1 MKIGLVLSG
10 GGSKGVAHIGVIKAL
25 GEHGIQPTHIAG
37 ASAGAIV
44 GALYAY
50 GYSWET
56 MLRFFKSVKILDF
69 KKFAL
74 WKPGFLDA
82 EKYYSEFNAYF
93 RKDSFEGLQKKL
105 IVTAA
110 NVLNGDL
117 KTFSEGELIKPI
129 LASAAFPGV
138 FAPVQIDDDYYIDG
152 GVLNNFPVECLR
164 DVCDLV
170 IGVHV
175 SGYDTIEMKDLKHS
189 YNVVERAFMLKSTK
203 EDYAKFKDCDLVIAP
218 KQLSQYGTFDKTH
231 LDTIFTIGYTQAKE
245 VLAQSEIIK
254 SMLQK

>member
-10 GGSKGVAHIGVIKAL
+10 GGSKGVAHIGAIKAL
-25 GEHGIQPTHIAG
+25 EEHGIQPTHIAG

-56 MLRFFKSVKILDF
+56 MFRFFKSVKVLDF

-82 EKYYSEFNAYF
+82 EKYYSEFKTYF
-93 RKDSFEGLQKKL
+93 RKDSFDGLQKKL
-105 IVTAA
+105 ILTAA
-110 NVLNGDL
+110 DVLNGNL
-117 KTFSEGELIKPI
+117 KTFSEGELIRPI

-138 FAPVQIDDDYYIDG
+138 FAPVEIDGHHYIDG
-152 GVLNNFPVECLR
+152 GVLNNFPVEYLKETC
-164 DVCDLV
+164 DVI

-175 SGYDTIEMKDLKHS
+175 SGYDVIEMKDLKHS
-189 YNVVERAFMLKSTK
+189 YNVVERAFMLKSAK
-203 EDYAKFKDCDLVIAP
+203 EDYAKFKDCDIVIAP
-218 KQLSQYGTFDKTH
+218 KELNHFGTFDKTH
-231 LDTIFTIGYTQAKE
+231 LENIFDIGYTKTME
-245 VLAQSEIIK
+245 ILAENESIIK
-254 SMLQK
+254 KFQK